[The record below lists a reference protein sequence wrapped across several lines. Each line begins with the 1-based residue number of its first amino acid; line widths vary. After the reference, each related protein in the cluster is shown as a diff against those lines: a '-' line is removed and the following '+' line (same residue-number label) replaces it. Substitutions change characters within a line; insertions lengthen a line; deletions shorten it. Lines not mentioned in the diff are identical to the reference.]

1 MKRIL
6 PVMNLMLA
14 FIASVMLANAQTTI
28 FSEDVGNPSGNT
40 AIGSYTGWQN
50 YGAVT
55 YTGTADV
62 RKTTPSVGYTGA
74 SGDGNVFFTSQA
86 GRYFEISGIN
96 TSGYTN
102 LGLSLGH
109 YKSTTAASNE
119 LEVEVSDD
127 GVNYALLSYTRATG
141 AGTANWILIT
151 PTGTIPSAVNL
162 RIRFTN
168 TSASIQFRIDDI
180 LLTGDL
186 VIGTPLLTSGALSN
200 QFGDVCIN
208 STTAYETFTV
218 EGSDLD
224 GSSVNVNVLA
234 GFSYSLTPNGTYTST
249 LSLPYSMPTLNST
262 TIYVKF
268 TPAAV
273 QSYAGTVSVTGGGA
287 SASGCSI
294 TSASGVDD
302 TPAVTSGNS
311 SNLTYH
317 SATCEGTI
325 TDEGCSLVSSYG
337 IEWDTN
343 DNFTPGTGTQ
353 VSSNNVNNGD
363 FSAGLTGLP
372 AATTIYY
379 RAYAAN
385 SGGTAW
391 GTQSSFTTL
400 ALAPPVA
407 TAASAVKSTS
417 FQANWNAVTGAS
429 GYFLDVYSS
438 LESIAT
444 DVAYWQFSSASAQA
458 TGGVNAN
465 NLVNITAEGG
475 TSGITFVAGADPN
488 PDQSVSAS
496 NWDNGDN
503 TKYWQVVINTENYYD
518 LSLSSVQRSSN
529 TGPRDFKVQYKIG
542 TGGTWTDVAGSE
554 VTVANNFTTGTLS
567 NVLLPAACSHQAVL
581 YLRWIMTSNTAV
593 NNSSVGVSGTSRI
606 DNIFITGF
614 EGNFVLHNQSVNAL
628 FYNVAGLSSGTTYY
642 YRIRATDGVTSSANS
657 NVISV
662 TTVDCSLITITA
674 TANSPLCMGE
684 TLNLTS
690 VATGSAGNIISY
702 QWAGPGGFTDLNQ
715 NTSVLNPS
723 AGVYTVTVTDDM
735 DCIVDTAVTVTVN
748 PEPTANITGG
758 GALCLGNSGVVI
770 LNFTGTPPWSYTVT
784 GSGGPYSGL
793 TSNASENVSVTPS
806 AGGSQSYTVSVS
818 DANCTGTGSGTATFE
833 VSTAPPL
840 TSAKMPVVPV
850 SACSGTITLVT
861 TQLISGQNI
870 EYSWNTGSSS
880 SVVLFSTSNGGPW
893 SPGPFKTTTNQVYV
907 QFGAL
912 GTGMSG
918 YNICVQGQ
926 NGCGVTNN
934 KCEFVRGTATVPAGI
949 TGSSVQ
955 CSGAVNQTYSIPV
968 PLPDGVETYVWS
980 FSVPGAVITP
990 INPPLN
996 SQVNIDFP
1004 AFTTGI
1010 LSVQSGLFCLG
1021 SSLSAPRNL
1030 VISNAP
1036 ATPAVPT
1043 GPVKVCPGQTYTY
1056 SVPPIFGATTYNW
1069 TIPANATQVGGGTTK
1084 TIQVKYN
1091 ATPINFSGQIL
1102 SVSTTSIC
1110 GATSGTR
1117 SKTIA
1122 SLVPAT
1128 PGIMSGPLTSAC
1140 NGPFTYS
1147 VTPVSGVTYNWT
1159 WPIGVTN
1166 NTPNGFNSINLQF
1179 PNNFTTGQVSVT
1191 GTAAGC
1197 AITSNTRTVNVKGVP
1212 ATPEGIIAAFPPCN
1226 NDLGQFQIN
1235 AVTGAT
1241 SYDWTVPQN
1250 GTTID
1255 NGQGTTN
1262 VDVIWGSGPG
1272 TMIVKALN
1280 GCGISGSRTLAYTP
1294 GCRLAGDAAVEP
1306 NLGSLMVYPNPAN
1319 THVRIAFN
1327 AAASGS
1333 YVITLVDVTGR
1344 EVAARTVPAQ
1354 AGINTVDFSLDTY
1367 AKGIYLLELRSGNS
1381 MEQAKLV
1388 IE

>member
-1 MKRIL
+1 
-6 PVMNLMLA
+6 
-14 FIASVMLANAQTTI
+14 
-28 FSEDVGNPSGNT
+28 
-40 AIGSYTGWQN
+40 
-50 YGAVT
+50 
-55 YTGTADV
+55 
-62 RKTTPSVGYTGA
+62 
-74 SGDGNVFFTSQA
+74 
-86 GRYFEISGIN
+86 
-96 TSGYTN
+96 
-102 LGLSLGH
+102 
-109 YKSTTAASNE
+109 
-119 LEVEVSDD
+119 
-127 GVNYALLSYTRATG
+127 
-141 AGTANWILIT
+141 
-151 PTGTIPSAVNL
+151 
-162 RIRFTN
+162 
-168 TSASIQFRIDDI
+168 
-180 LLTGDL
+180 
-186 VIGTPLLTSGALSN
+186 
-200 QFGDVCIN
+200 
-208 STTAYETFTV
+208 
-218 EGSDLD
+218 
-224 GSSVNVNVLA
+224 
-234 GFSYSLTPNGTYTST
+234 
-249 LSLPYSMPTLNST
+249 
-262 TIYVKF
+262 
-268 TPAAV
+268 
-273 QSYAGTVSVTGGGA
+273 
-287 SASGCSI
+287 
-294 TSASGVDD
+294 
-302 TPAVTSGNS
+302 
-311 SNLTYH
+311 
-317 SATCEGTI
+317 
-325 TDEGCSLVSSYG
+325 
-337 IEWDTN
+337 
-343 DNFTPGTGTQ
+343 
-353 VSSNNVNNGD
+353 
-363 FSAGLTGLP
+363 
-372 AATTIYY
+372 
-379 RAYAAN
+379 
-385 SGGTAW
+385 
-391 GTQSSFTTL
+391 
-400 ALAPPVA
+400 
-407 TAASAVKSTS
+407 
-417 FQANWNAVTGAS
+417 
-429 GYFLDVYSS
+429 
-438 LESIAT
+438 
-444 DVAYWQFSSASAQA
+444 
-458 TGGVNAN
+458 
-465 NLVNITAEGG
+465 
-475 TSGITFVAGADPN
+475 
-488 PDQSVSAS
+488 
-496 NWDNGDN
+496 
-503 TKYWQVVINTENYYD
+503 
-518 LSLSSVQRSSN
+518 
-529 TGPRDFKVQYKIG
+529 
-542 TGGTWTDVAGSE
+542 
-554 VTVANNFTTGTLS
+554 
-567 NVLLPAACSHQAVL
+567 
-581 YLRWIMTSNTAV
+581 
-593 NNSSVGVSGTSRI
+593 
-606 DNIFITGF
+606 
-614 EGNFVLHNQSVNAL
+614 
-628 FYNVAGLSSGTTYY
+628 
-642 YRIRATDGVTSSANS
+642 
-657 NVISV
+657 
-662 TTVDCSLITITA
+662 
-674 TANSPLCMGE
+674 
-684 TLNLTS
+684 
-690 VATGSAGNIISY
+690 
-702 QWAGPGGFTDLNQ
+702 
-715 NTSVLNPS
+715 
-723 AGVYTVTVTDDM
+723 
-735 DCIVDTAVTVTVN
+735 
-748 PEPTANITGG
+748 
-758 GALCLGNSGVVI
+758 
-770 LNFTGTPPWSYTVT
+770 
-784 GSGGPYSGL
+784 
-793 TSNASENVSVTPS
+793 
-806 AGGSQSYTVSVS
+806 
-818 DANCTGTGSGTATFE
+818 
-833 VSTAPPL
+833 
-840 TSAKMPVVPV
+840 MPVVPV

-1084 TIQVKYN
+1084 TIQVQYN

-1147 VTPVSGVTYNWT
+1147 VAPVSGVTYNWT

-1197 AITSNTRTVNVKGVP
+1197 AISSNARTVNVKGVP